1 MKALIK
7 NDEGQILLVKEN
19 SDKWDLPGGGLDHDE
34 EPEDGIKRE
43 LLEEIGVSNGVTV
56 GKIVKQK
63 SFWIDDKKAWLM
75 WIVYE
80 VKLADQTHFSPGEG
94 VTDIA
99 FIDPRSFHTS
109 NDERE
114 RYLTVFVNQ

>member
-7 NDEGQILLVKEN
+7 NNEGQILLVKEN

-43 LLEEIGVSNGVTV
+43 LLEEIGVSSGITV

-80 VKLADQTHFSPGEG
+80 VKLANQTHFSPGEG
-94 VTDIA
+94 VTDIK
-99 FIDPRSFHTS
+99 FINPQSFHAS

-114 RYLTVFVNQ
+114 RYLTVFM